1 METVMTTTDALLFDE
16 LRLMAGI
23 ATPKPVASDG
33 EVSADVWTAKF
44 PVVTGTDPIFKP
56 VRVTVTK
63 VSFGMSRELVV
74 TTIVF
79 DTGPGALAAPVGA
92 PRELV
97 LIETP
102 GADPMA
108 KKPGG

>member
-1 METVMTTTDALLFDE
+1 MTADACVFDK
-16 LRLMAGI
+16 LSRMAGI

-44 PVVTGTDPIFKP
+44 PVVTGTDPNFKP

-63 VSFGMSRELVV
+63 VSLGMSRELVV
-74 TTIVF
+74 TTIAF
-79 DTGPGALAAPVGA
+79 DTGPGALAVPVGT